1 MVWALLT
8 DHYTAADAMLHVI
21 PNMCVSGG
29 QSSQSEC
36 VVNMRNQHL
45 LIQETACLWG
55 TIGLM
60 LLPRKALEVVL

>member
-21 PNMCVSGG
+21 PNMCLSGE
-29 QSSQSEC
+29 QSEC